1 MLKEVKN
8 TAEESLDTFHYPSS
22 NQQQQQ
28 KDVQY
33 KAPSISDDEVEKLLS
48 GLPEVVLSNVL
59 KEWRK
64 RCRVRHGKNA
74 ITNEDI
80 ASIIRKLTIM
90 TKENAMKPFVI
101 SIFCLS
107 DYYEDHLAKHKFHGR
122 KYTTLNGL
130 SIR

>member
-1 MLKEVKN
+1 MLKEVKIRP
-8 TAEESLDTFHYPSS
+8 EESLDTFHYPSS

-64 RCRVRHGKNA
+64 SVSVRHGKNA

-90 TKENAMKPFVI
+90 IKENGDETIRNIDLLFNLIITHHTIYVTI
-101 SIFCLS
+101 
-107 DYYEDHLAKHKFHGR
+107 
-122 KYTTLNGL
+122 TLRRY
-130 SIR
+130 II